1 MQPLRALIESRLKGT
16 RPGGDPLAAFL
27 SGLPAERQ
35 DELRRAIPADLAG
48 AAVLVPIV
56 DRADGLTVLLTL
68 RASHLKHH
76 AGQISFP
83 GGRIEPG
90 EESLTAALREAH
102 EEVGLEPARAD
113 VMGRLGETLVL
124 ASAFRLTPWVASVP
138 YPYPYAPSPGEVEEI
153 LHVPLSALSRPGAH
167 RVEQR
172 VVYGLDLDVHFF
184 TVGADVIWGATAR
197 VLAEL
202 LTLWRTA

>member
-1 MQPLRALIESRLKGT
+1 VTLDDLAAALQSREPAVAPVERIAPEHLP
-16 RPGGDPLAAFL
+16 PGGFA
-27 SGLPAERQ
+27 R
-35 DELRRAIPADLAG
+35 
-48 AAVLVPIV
+48 AAVLVPLHHAGGEV
-56 DRADGLTVLLTL
+56 SVLLT
-68 RASHLKHH
+68 RRPAAMSRH

-90 EESLTAALREAH
+90 EESLAAALREAH
-102 EEVGLEPARAD
+102 EEVGLEPSRAD

>member
-1 MQPLRALIESRLKGT
+1 MTLDDLAAALQAREPAVAPVDRIPPEHLP
-16 RPGGDPLAAFL
+16 PGGFA
-27 SGLPAERQ
+27 R
-35 DELRRAIPADLAG
+35 
-48 AAVLVPIV
+48 AAVLVPLH
-56 DRADGLTVLLTL
+56 RAGGEVSVLLT
-68 RASHLKHH
+68 RRPAAMSRH

-90 EESLTAALREAH
+90 EESLAAALREAH
-102 EEVGLEPARAD
+102 EEVGLEPSRAD

-138 YPYPYAPSPGEVEEI
+138 YPYPYAPSPREVEEI
-153 LHVPLSALSRPGAH
+153 LHVPLSALTRPGAH
-167 RVEQR
+167 RVEGR

-202 LTLWRTA
+202 LSIWRTA